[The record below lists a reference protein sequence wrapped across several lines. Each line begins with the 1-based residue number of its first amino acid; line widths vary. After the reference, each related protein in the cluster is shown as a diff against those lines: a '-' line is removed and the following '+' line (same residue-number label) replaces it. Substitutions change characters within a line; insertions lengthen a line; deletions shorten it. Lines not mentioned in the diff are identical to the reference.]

1 MTKIGIAGLGA
12 IGLPLAR
19 RLAAGAVPGVAL
31 AAVASRDSAKARA
44 LLEAEAIAV
53 PVVDLAALAERS
65 DIVVECAPAAAL
77 RDIAK
82 PVLVAGKKLIVVSAG
97 ALLGHPD
104 LVALAEKTG
113 AQIIVPSGALLG
125 LDAVAA
131 AAEGRI
137 HSVRMITRKPPNG
150 LSGAPYLVANN
161 IVVDGIRE
169 PLRVFEGSAREA
181 AKGFPANVNVAVA
194 LSLAGIGPDET
205 RIEIWADPTVTRNT
219 HSIRVDSDSARFE
232 MTIENIPSE
241 NPKTGRI
248 TPQSVLAVLRKLNA
262 PLRVGT

>member
-1 MTKIGIAGLGA
+1 MTKIGIAGLGT
-12 IGLPLAR
+12 IGLSLAR
-19 RLAAGAVPGVAL
+19 RLAAGAVPGVTL
-31 AAVASRDSAKARA
+31 TAVASRDAAKARA
-44 LLEAEAIAV
+44 ALEAEQIAV
-53 PVVDLAALAERS
+53 PVVGVAELPERAE
-65 DIVVECAPAAAL
+65 IVVECAPAAAL
-77 RDIAK
+77 RDIAR
-82 PVLVAGKKLIVVSAG
+82 PVLGAGRRLIVVSAG
-97 ALLGHPD
+97 ALLAHPD
-104 LVALAEKTG
+104 LVALAKETG

-125 LDAVAA
+125 LDAVGA

-150 LSGAPYLVANN
+150 LSGAPYLVANK
-161 IVVDGIRE
+161 IDVDGITE
-169 PLRVFEGSAREA
+169 PLRVFEGSARDA

-205 RIEIWADPTVTRNT
+205 RIEIWADPAVSRNT